1 MKTIIVVLCLF
12 APTLAV
18 AQGAPGDAEALR
30 KTCVD
35 AMNANP
41 KFADDIIKVAEVRL
55 NDQVNKDQVVKDAAM
70 IQVMQNEQDRIARN
84 KLHVI
89 FAYAAMW
96 LVAAGFVVFLWRRQ
110 QHLKIEIA
118 NLRRDLEAAAKEA
131 K

>member
-1 MKTIIVVLCLF
+1 MKRIIVLLCLF
-12 APTLAV
+12 VPALAF
-18 AQGAPGDAEALR
+18 AQAGDAR
-30 KTCVD
+30 KACVD
-35 AMNANP
+35 AMNADP
-41 KFADDIIKVAEVRL
+41 KFAGDIIKTAEVQIHEQVNR
-55 NDQVNKDQVVKDAAM
+55 DQVIKDTCVIEAM
-70 IQVMQNEQDRIARN
+70 QSEQDRIARN

-110 QHLKIEIA
+110 QLLKEEIA

>member
-1 MKTIIVVLCLF
+1 MMRIVLLACLF
-12 APTLAV
+12 VPSLAA
-18 AQGAPGDAEALR
+18 AQASDPEALR

-35 AMNANP
+35 AMNADP
-41 KFADDIIKVAEVRL
+41 RFADAIIKTAEVRL

-89 FAYAAMW
+89 LAYAAMW
-96 LVAAGFVVFLWRRQ
+96 VVAAGFVVFLWRRQ
-110 QHLKIEIA
+110 QALKGEIA